1 MIDRNDLHRGAP
13 ILATGAALDTAR
25 VAVIMIHGRGATAE
39 SILDLAAEFGVSD
52 VAYLAPQAAGS
63 AWYPERFI
71 APVSRNEPWLGSA
84 LALLDGIL
92 GYLGQAGIP
101 AERTV
106 LLGFS
111 QGACLALEFA
121 ARSPR
126 RYGGLVALSG
136 ALIENGDQPREY
148 TGSLGGTPAFLG
160 CSDVDVHIPVDRVRR
175 STQILHGLGA
185 QTTERIYS
193 GMGHTV
199 NADEV
204 SYVRAMLLGLTV
216 A

>member
-1 MIDRNDLHRGAP
+1 
-13 ILATGAALDTAR
+13 
-25 VAVIMIHGRGATAE
+25 
-39 SILDLAAEFGVSD
+39 
-52 VAYLAPQAAGS
+52 
-63 AWYPERFI
+63 
-71 APVSRNEPWLGSA
+71 
-84 LALLDGIL
+84 
-92 GYLGQAGIP
+92 
-101 AERTV
+101 V

-148 TGSLGGTPAFLG
+148 TGSLADTPAFLG